1 MALTDGMSQ
10 SDLQSR
16 LAALQAAFFDLQTGT
31 QVVSASYGQGDS
43 QKTVTFR
50 QADKTEI
57 QRTILM
63 LQKALGLIRHYPRAR
78 RTLFMR

>member
-1 MALTDGMSQ
+1 MAITDGMSADAMQ
-10 SDLQSR
+10 AQLS
-16 LAALQAAFFDLQTGT
+16 ALQTAYFELVSGAK
-31 QVVSASYGQGDS
+31 VVSASYGQGDGTR
-43 QKTVTFR
+43 TVTFR

-78 RTLFMR
+78 RPLFLR